1 MTDFAQQ
8 VGSASSAGAGAVG
21 VDLRGDWRGQD
32 LRVEGL
38 RIGGLTVEAPAFL
51 APMAGVTDLAMRRLA
66 RRFGAGL
73 AFSEMVASGDFAE
86 SARGGGCKVGRES
99 VLRAMGDGLFP
110 HAVQIAG
117 CEAAAM
123 AEAARLVED
132 LGADLIDINMG
143 CPAKR
148 VVGGAAGSA
157 LMRDPD
163 HAARLI
169 AAVTGAVKI
178 PVSVK
183 MRLGWDEQSL
193 NAPELA
199 RRAEGEGAAMIVVHG
214 RTRQQ
219 FYRGAAD
226 WAAIRPVV
234 EAVSIHVVANGD
246 CRTPQDA
253 RAMLAQSGAQAVM
266 IGRAALGQPWLV
278 GDIAYFLRNG
288 RERPALPGA
297 LRRDAAREHLET
309 LLGLLGPVQGLRHAR
324 KHLAAYADV
333 AASCG
338 GGLDSAAR
346 RRLVESEDS
355 GEVFA
360 LLARLH
366 DGETAAEAA

>member
-1 MTDFAQQ
+1 MINIAQQ
-8 VGSASSAGAGAVG
+8 AGSALGAAASAVS
-21 VDLRGDWRGQD
+21 
-32 LRVEGL
+32 VEAL
-38 RIGGLTVEAPAFL
+38 RIGGLVIDAPAFL

-73 AFSEMVASGDFAE
+73 AFTEMVASGDFTE
-86 SARGGGCKVGRES
+86 SLRGANGNVGRES
-99 VLRAMGDGLFP
+99 VLRALGDGISP

-117 CEAAAM
+117 CEAASM
-123 AEAARLVED
+123 AEAARLVEAA
-132 LGADLIDINMG
+132 GADLIDINMG

-157 LMRDPD
+157 LMRDLD

-169 AAVTGAVKI
+169 AAVTGAVTI

-193 NAPELA
+193 NAAELA
-199 RRAEGEGAAMIVVHG
+199 RRAQEEGAAMIVVHG

-219 FYRGAAD
+219 FYRGGAD

-234 EAVSIHVVANGD
+234 EAVSIPVVANGD
-246 CRTPQDA
+246 CRSSEDA
-253 RAMLAQSGAQAVM
+253 REMLKLSGARAVM

-278 GDIAYFLRNG
+278 GDIAYCLRNG
-288 RERPALPGA
+288 CARPALPGA

-309 LLGLLGPVQGLRHAR
+309 LLGLLGPLQGLRHAR
-324 KHLAAYADV
+324 KHLAAYADI
-333 AASCG
+333 AASRG
-338 GGLDSAAR
+338 GGLSPAAR
-346 RRLVESEDS
+346 RRLVESDDA

-360 LLARLH
+360 LLARLYPC
-366 DGETAAEAA
+366 ETAAEAA